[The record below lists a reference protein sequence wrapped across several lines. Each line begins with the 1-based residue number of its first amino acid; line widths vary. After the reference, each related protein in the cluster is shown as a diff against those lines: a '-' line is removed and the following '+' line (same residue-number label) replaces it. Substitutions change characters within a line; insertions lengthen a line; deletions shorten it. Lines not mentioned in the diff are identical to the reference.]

1 MVRVAAVPG
10 LCHRKRMRH
19 RQPTC
24 AEEKNREIEIQIQG
38 QSLSLKETQEDRSR
52 VRVRVRGRPAQPEPG
67 AGDDEGHPEERHRLK
82 TTANGR
88 GGTDGNTV
96 TDSHSPPRARGR
108 EERGRREESGDRVR
122 QAD

>member
-1 MVRVAAVPG
+1 MVRVAVVPG

-52 VRVRVRGRPAQPEPG
+52 VRVTFRVRGLPAQPEPG
-67 AGDDEGHPEERHRLK
+67 VKDDEGHPEERHRLD
-82 TTANGR
+82 TMANG
-88 GGTDGNTV
+88 
-96 TDSHSPPRARGR
+96 
-108 EERGRREESGDRVR
+108 
-122 QAD
+122 